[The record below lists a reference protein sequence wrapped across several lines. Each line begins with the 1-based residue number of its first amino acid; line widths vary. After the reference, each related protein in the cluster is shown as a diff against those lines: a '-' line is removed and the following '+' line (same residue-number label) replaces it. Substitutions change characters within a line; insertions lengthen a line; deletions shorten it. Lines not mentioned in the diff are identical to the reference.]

1 MANPDPE
8 GEHLKPPTRR
18 ETARTLA
25 VIGWLLVLAAIFMF
39 FFLGVI
45 DDIQATG
52 GSVTT
57 WITGVTERE
66 EMSWG
71 NSCYLVPRTENR
83 VGTENS

>member
-57 WITGVTERE
+57 WITGVTFLVGIVLLVV
-66 EMSWG
+66 G
-71 NSCYLVPRTENR
+71 NMRKT
-83 VGTENS
+83 GTRGDELGE